1 MRLVKKRVINK
12 SKMNISLVELTQ
24 VILADIFLSGDNAII
39 IGMAAAGLSEK
50 FRRRVIFWGMALAA
64 GFRIMFAA
72 VASFLIQ
79 IPGILLFGGV
89 LLTFVCWRFFKEIR
103 RSHSITKDEVN
114 SELSE
119 KLTEKQQFSQA
130 LFTIAIA
137 DISMSLDNVV
147 AVAAIAREDTVLLIF
162 GLVLAIFLM
171 AFFATM
177 IMKVM
182 TKYPWISW
190 VGLIFLIYL
199 TLKML
204 IDGFEELLHIL

>member
-1 MRLVKKRVINK
+1 M
-12 SKMNISLVELTQ
+12 
-24 VILADIFLSGDNAII
+24 
-39 IGMAAAGLSEK
+39 
-50 FRRRVIFWGMALAA
+50 
-64 GFRIMFAA
+64 
-72 VASFLIQ
+72 
-79 IPGILLFGGV
+79 
-89 LLTFVCWRFFKEIR
+89 
-103 RSHSITKDEVN
+103 
-114 SELSE
+114 
-119 KLTEKQQFSQA
+119 TEKQQFSQA

-162 GLVLAIFLM
+162 GLVLAIVLM

-190 VGLIFLIYL
+190 LGLIFLIYL